1 MIPET
6 TQSDALTAAA
16 AAHVELVQKKL
27 AKTTNALLDEMQGT
41 DDEQDEVGDLYG
53 DEGYDDVS
61 AGPVSVRQ

>member
-27 AKTTNALLDEMQGT
+27 AKTTNALLVDMQGT
-41 DDEQDEVGDLYG
+41 DDERDEVGDLYG
-53 DEGYDDVS
+53 DEDYDDVS
-61 AGPVSVRQ
+61 ADPVSVRQ